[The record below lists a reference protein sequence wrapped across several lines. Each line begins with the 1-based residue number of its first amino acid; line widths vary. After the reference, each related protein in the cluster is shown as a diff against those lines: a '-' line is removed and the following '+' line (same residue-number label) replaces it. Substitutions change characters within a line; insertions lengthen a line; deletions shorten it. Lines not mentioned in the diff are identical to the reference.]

1 LTHIRRRVNDQR
13 SWLGKLVTVVV
24 VVGLF
29 GQVNHVERAW
39 RNVDGCDGW
48 RGKIRGQSGGITGD
62 FWGHELEFDG
72 LFWGNEFENKHN
84 NEGHVC

>member
-1 LTHIRRRVNDQR
+1 
-13 SWLGKLVTVVV
+13 
-24 VVGLF
+24 
-29 GQVNHVERAW
+29 VERAW

-48 RGKIRGQSGGITGD
+48 RGKIRGQGGGITGD

>member
-1 LTHIRRRVNDQR
+1 
-13 SWLGKLVTVVV
+13 
-24 VVGLF
+24 
-29 GQVNHVERAW
+29 VERAW
-39 RNVDGCDGW
+39 RNVDECDGR

>member
-1 LTHIRRRVNDQR
+1 MDVMDGGEKSEGRVGGLQ
-13 SWLGKLVTVVV
+13 VV
-24 VVGLF
+24 
-29 GQVNHVERAW
+29 
-39 RNVDGCDGW
+39 
-48 RGKIRGQSGGITGD
+48 